1 MVGINI
7 RDLNAK
13 QLEIFRDDKN
23 FGGTGRE
30 EKDEAGQ
37 RQEPVIGR
45 RLWILGGGHIVLE

>member
-1 MVGINI
+1 MVGVNI